1 MSFARLPRP
10 IRPALATVATLVA
23 LAAPALAETRPS
35 LWDLFTPENMV
46 RRLVQAGIGVLRTKV
61 ELQYDHILP
70 DPIAGEVTLT
80 GVKAWPAVPWDGDGC
95 ILTADRV
102 TIATSEPGDWDQVK
116 LRLNL
121 IGGSATPGC
130 LAPDARDV
138 MTKAGLDSLD
148 LAQGTVE
155 IDYTVSSAK
164 ATVRLHLDSP
174 QVALLDGSAHFSYL
188 AANATPGDTGD
199 TVAAY
204 LTDASLTIVNQGGWE
219 RVKNLLPPD
228 MSGPALATGV
238 TVGLTQ
244 VIGEANAAADTTA
257 GRTPDQTLT
266 EEQKTFVLQAGHQVA
281 RFMTA
286 KDQIVIETTLPD
298 SEVRLTSTFFDD
310 PRAAFHDLRPTVQ
323 AHSDAKAPLIEAAM
337 MTRALA
343 GDADTSDDQRLAVG
357 TALITGTGAPK
368 SVEKGRALLEP
379 LAQAGNTQ
387 AALTLARALAESD
400 PAAAYHQ
407 ALVAAAAGEDG
418 ATAVLDGLEETL
430 DTGALLDAQGVLAGV
445 SALSDADFASVSALR
460 TAALARMTGET
471 ETRSYP
477 LAWFWAS
484 LAAAAGD
491 PAATDLRDSID
502 RRMHLHGPAADAAWA
517 AARAPMEVAALHEW
531 VTRDLGTTFGPK

>member
-244 VIGEANAAADTTA
+244 VIGEATAAADTTA

>member
-1 MSFARLPRP
+1 MSFARPPRRF
-10 IRPALATVATLVA
+10 RPLTLSAATLVA

-80 GVKAWPAVPWDGDGC
+80 GVKAWPDVPWDGDGC
-95 ILTADRV
+95 TVTADRV

-130 LAPDARDV
+130 LAPDARDM

-148 LAQGTVE
+148 VAQGTVE
-155 IDYTVSSAK
+155 VDYAVSSAR

-174 QVALLDGSAHFSYL
+174 QVAMLDGVAHFSYL
-188 AANATPGDTGD
+188 AANATPGDGAD

-204 LTDASLTIVNQGGWE
+204 LTDAGLTVVNQGGWDM
-219 RVKNLLPPD
+219 VTGFLPPD

-244 VIGEANAAADTTA
+244 AIGEANAAADTTA
-257 GRTPDQTLT
+257 GKTPDDTLT
-266 EEQKTFVLQAGHQVA
+266 EEQKSFVLQAGRQVG
-281 RFMTA
+281 RFMA
-286 KDQIVIETTLPD
+286 DKDQIVIETTVPD
-298 SEVRLTSTFFDD
+298 GEVRLTSTFFDD
-310 PRAAFHDLRPTVQ
+310 PRAAFRDLRPTVQ
-323 AHSDAKAPLIEAAM
+323 AHPGTTAPLIEATM
-337 MTRALA
+337 MTKALA
-343 GDADTSDDQRLAVG
+343 GGADTTDDQRLAVG
-357 TALITGTGAPK
+357 TALITGIGAPK

-387 AALTLARALAESD
+387 ASLTLAKALAESD
-400 PAAAYHQ
+400 PAIAYHH
-407 ALVAAAAGEDG
+407 ALLAAAAGEDG

-430 DTGALLDAQGVLAGV
+430 GTKAMLDAQAALAGV
-445 SALSDADFASVSALR
+445 SALSDTDFASVAALR
-460 TAALARMTGET
+460 SAALARMDGET

-491 PAATDLRDSID
+491 PAATDLRDGID
-502 RRMHLHGPAADAAWA
+502 RRMHLHGPEADAAWA
-517 AARAPMEVAALHEW
+517 AARAPMEAAALHEW
-531 VTRDLGTTFGPK
+531 MARDLGTAFGPK

>member
-357 TALITGTGAPK
+357 TALITGTSPSSSTERSK
-368 SVEKGRALLEP
+368 P
-379 LAQAGNTQ
+379 WMPGNYPPIPTPWP
-387 AALTLARALAESD
+387 T
-400 PAAAYHQ
+400 PWPN
-407 ALVAAAAGEDG
+407 
-418 ATAVLDGLEETL
+418 TP
-430 DTGALLDAQGVLAGV
+430 
-445 SALSDADFASVSALR
+445 LSDASVR
-460 TAALARMTGET
+460 
-471 ETRSYP
+471 TRSARWCM
-477 LAWFWAS
+477 LCNH
-484 LAAAAGD
+484 
-491 PAATDLRDSID
+491 AATPS
-502 RRMHLHGPAADAAWA
+502 P
-517 AARAPMEVAALHEW
+517 
-531 VTRDLGTTFGPK
+531 